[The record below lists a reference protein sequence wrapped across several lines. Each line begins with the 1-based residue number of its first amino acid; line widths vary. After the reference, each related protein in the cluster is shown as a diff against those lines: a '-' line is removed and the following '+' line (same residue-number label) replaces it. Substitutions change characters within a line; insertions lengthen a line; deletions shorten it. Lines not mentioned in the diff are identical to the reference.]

1 MNFLSIRGYMNRTE
15 KYKKLREQLKLESL
29 VIEATYL
36 KAQSDELLKHT
47 TQFKKYIQK
56 EYHTDLPK
64 VYVGDINIQQ
74 GQTY

>member
-1 MNFLSIRGYMNRTE
+1 MTRTE
-15 KYKKLREQLKLESL
+15 KYKQLREQLKLESL

-36 KAQSDELLKHT
+36 NSKSEELLKHT

-64 VYVGDINIQQ
+64 VYTDKDWWKEYQLMEDIKPK
-74 GQTY
+74 